1 MKELILNN
9 LDIAML
15 LFALLVLTIAMV
27 RTLTKRKY
35 SHREFLLTVTKIKN
49 QKANNGLDG
58 KSLVKDETESHAPK
72 RVNYFLARSKE
83 VNPVFSQRT
92 FIQKAKEIFTEIVE
106 NIHKKDTKKIE
117 RLLSP
122 QLLTEIETYIKEHEN
137 LKEIK
142 IERFDFSE
150 IVDADVDN
158 KKIILVCK
166 FITRQK
172 VPNGKNEEFIRVDKW
187 SFSKPLNSLNEDWKV
202 IET

>member
-15 LFALLVLTIAMV
+15 IFALLILAIAMV
-27 RTLTKRKY
+27 RTLTKRNY
-35 SHREFLLTVTKIKN
+35 SRREFLLTVAKIKN
-49 QKANNGLDG
+49 QKSSTIPESKNSVKNNI
-58 KSLVKDETESHAPK
+58 ENHAPK
-72 RVNYFLARSKE
+72 SVNYFLAQIKE
-83 VNPVFSQRT
+83 ANPIFSQRS

-106 NIHKKDTKKIE
+106 GIHKKDTQKIE
-117 RLLSP
+117 KLLSP
-122 QLLTEIETYIKEHEN
+122 QLLKEIEEYIKENEK
-137 LKEIK
+137 LEEIK

-150 IVDADVDN
+150 IVDADVNN

-172 VPNGKNEEFIRVDKW
+172 SQNDSNKELIRVDRW
-187 SFSKPLNSLNEDWKV
+187 SFSKPLNSIGEDWKV